1 MSRWTCEATVVRL
14 PTFELHPHPGPSMNA
29 TPLANIRVLELARI
43 LAGPWCG
50 QLLADLGADVVKVE
64 RTGAGDDTRQWGP
77 PFVEGADGEHLGAAY
92 FHGCNRGKRC
102 IEADF
107 ETPQGRA
114 LIERLA
120 KHADVVIENFKV
132 GGLAK
137 YGLDYVALKK
147 LNPRLVYCSI
157 TGFGQTGPYA
167 PRAGYDFLVQG
178 MGGAMHLTGQPDG
191 PPSKSGIAIADIF
204 TGLYAANAIQAA
216 LLRRTETGEGAYID
230 CALLDSQIAV
240 LGYQALNYFV
250 SGKAGKR
257 MGNGHPNL
265 VPYDVFPV
273 ADGDI
278 IIATANDN
286 QFRKLC
292 EILGASDL
300 AGQYSE
306 SKDRVAARTEL
317 TAKLHALTRRFSRAE
332 LLPKLDA
339 AFVPAGPI
347 NTLVD
352 VFDDPHVQARGMR
365 LQLANPQA
373 KAGFTPGVR
382 SGIVIDGAP
391 AASARPAP
399 GMGQHTREILSDPKW
414 GG

>member
-1 MSRWTCEATVVRL
+1 MRTQ
-14 PTFELHPHPGPSMNA
+14 
-29 TPLANIRVLELARI
+29 PLKNIRVLELARI

-64 RTGAGDDTRQWGP
+64 RAGEGDDTRQWGP
-77 PFVEGADGEHLGAAY
+77 PFVEGKDGEHLGAAY
-92 FHGCNRGKRC
+92 FHACNRGKRC
-102 IEADF
+102 IEANF
-107 ETPQGRA
+107 ETPEGRA
-114 LIERLA
+114 IVERLA
-120 KHADVVIENFKV
+120 KHADVVIENFKL
-132 GGLAK
+132 GGLKK
-137 YGLDYVALKK
+137 YGLDYASLKK

-178 MGGAMHLTGQPDG
+178 MGGAMHLTGQSDG

-204 TGLYAANAIQAA
+204 TGLYATNAIQAA

-250 SGKAGKR
+250 SGKAGRR

-292 EILGASDL
+292 EILGAPHL
-300 AGQYSE
+300 AAEYPV
-306 SKDRVAARTEL
+306 SKDRVLARPEL
-317 TAKLHALTRRFSRAE
+317 TEKLHALTRTFTRAE

-352 VFDDPHVQARGMR
+352 VFDDPHVQSRGMR
-365 LQLANPQA
+365 LTLDNPLA
-373 KAGFTPGVR
+373 KSGSTPGVR
-382 SGIVIDGAP
+382 SGIVIDGLP
-391 AASARPAP
+391 AANARPAP
-399 GMGQHTREILSDPKW
+399 ALGQHTQEILRDPNW

>member
-1 MSRWTCEATVVRL
+1 MSA
-14 PTFELHPHPGPSMNA
+14 P
-29 TPLANIRVLELARI
+29 PLKNIRVLELARI

-64 RTGAGDDTRQWGP
+64 RATVGDDTRQWGP
-77 PFVEGADGEHLGAAY
+77 PFVEGVNGNHLGAAY
-92 FHGCNRGKRC
+92 FHACNRGKRC

-107 ETPQGRA
+107 ETPDGRKVV
-114 LIERLA
+114 ERLA
-120 KHADVVIENFKV
+120 LHADVIIENFKV
-132 GGLAK
+132 GGLKK
-137 YGLDYVALKK
+137 YGLDYESLKK
-147 LNPRLVYCSI
+147 INPRLVYCSI

-204 TGLYAANAIQAA
+204 TGLYATNAIQAA
-216 LLRRTETGEGAYID
+216 LLRRVETGEGAYID
-230 CALLDSQIAV
+230 CALIDSQIAV

-250 SGKAGKR
+250 SGTAGRR
-257 MGNGHPNL
+257 MGNGHPNI

-273 ADGDI
+273 SDGDI

-292 EILGASDL
+292 DVLGAPHL
-300 AGQYSE
+300 AIEYPA
-306 SKDRVAARTEL
+306 SKDRVLARSEL
-317 TAKLHALTRRFSRAE
+317 TEKLHALTRKFTRSE

-339 AFVPAGPI
+339 VFVPAGPI

-352 VFDDPHVQARGMR
+352 VFDDPHVKARGMR
-365 LQLANPQA
+365 LNLENLHA
-373 KAGFTPGVR
+373 KGGVTPGLR
-382 SGIVIDGAP
+382 AGIVIDGAP
-391 AASARPAP
+391 AVSTRPAP
-399 GMGQHTREILSDPKW
+399 SLGQHNLEILRDPNW
-414 GG
+414 GGRGD

>member
-1 MSRWTCEATVVRL
+1 MTA
-14 PTFELHPHPGPSMNA
+14 A
-29 TPLANIRVLELARI
+29 PLSNIRVLELARI

-64 RTGAGDDTRQWGP
+64 RTGAGDDTRHWGP
-77 PFVEGADGEHLGAAY
+77 PFVEGADGQHLGAAY

-137 YGLDYVALKK
+137 YGLDYASLKNI
-147 LNPRLVYCSI
+147 NPRLVYCSI

-204 TGLYAANAIQAA
+204 TGLYATNAIQAA
-216 LLRRTETGEGAYID
+216 LLRRTQTGEGAYID
-230 CALLDSQIAV
+230 CALLDAQVAV

-250 SGKAGKR
+250 SGNAGQR

-286 QFRKLC
+286 QFKKLC
-292 EILGASDL
+292 EILGAPHL
-300 AGQYSE
+300 AAEYPQSR
-306 SKDRVAARTEL
+306 DRVANRAEL
-317 TAKLHALTRRFSRAE
+317 TLRLHALTRGFRRAD

-339 AFVPAGPI
+339 VFVPAGPI

-352 VFDDPHVQARGMR
+352 VFDDPQVQARGMR
-365 LQLANPQA
+365 LKIENPLA
-373 KAGFTPGVR
+373 KSGFTPGVR
-382 SGIVIDGAP
+382 SAIMIDGAP

-399 GMGQHTREILSDPKW
+399 ALGQHTQEILADPRW
-414 GG
+414 GGAL

>member
-1 MSRWTCEATVVRL
+1 
-14 PTFELHPHPGPSMNA
+14 
-29 TPLANIRVLELARI
+29 
-43 LAGPWCG
+43 
-50 QLLADLGADVVKVE
+50 
-64 RTGAGDDTRQWGP
+64 
-77 PFVEGADGEHLGAAY
+77 
-92 FHGCNRGKRC
+92 
-102 IEADF
+102 
-107 ETPQGRA
+107 
-114 LIERLA
+114 
-120 KHADVVIENFKV
+120 
-132 GGLAK
+132 
-137 YGLDYVALKK
+137 
-147 LNPRLVYCSI
+147 
-157 TGFGQTGPYA
+157 
-167 PRAGYDFLVQG
+167 
-178 MGGAMHLTGQPDG
+178 MGGAMHLTGQSDG

-204 TGLYAANAIQAA
+204 TGLYATNAIQAA

-250 SGKAGKR
+250 SGKAGRR

-292 EILGASDL
+292 EILGAPHL
-300 AGQYSE
+300 AAEYPV
-306 SKDRVAARTEL
+306 SKDRVLARPEL
-317 TAKLHALTRRFSRAE
+317 TEKLHALTRTFTRAE

-352 VFDDPHVQARGMR
+352 VFDDPHVQSRGMR
-365 LQLANPQA
+365 LTLDNPLA
-373 KAGFTPGVR
+373 KSGSTPGVR
-382 SGIVIDGAP
+382 SGIVIDGLP
-391 AASARPAP
+391 AANARPAP
-399 GMGQHTREILSDPKW
+399 ALGQHTQEILRDPNW